1 MLVAGL
7 MSGTSV
13 DGIDVALVEISGEG
27 FDQAIQ
33 PLAALSIPYPRDVR
47 EAILGISNSSTHT
60 SRISQMNFLLGK
72 LFGDAVVEACRR
84 SDISLEK
91 LELIGSHGRGALACW
106 GSRCGLNSDAC
117 NRVIPKTRRSSHGL

>member
-7 MSGTSV
+7 MSGTSL

-27 FDQAIQ
+27 FNHTIQ
-33 PLAALSIPYPRDVR
+33 PLAAVSVPYPRDVR

-72 LFGDAVVEACRR
+72 LFGDAVVEACHRAG
-84 SDISLEK
+84 IPLEK
-91 LELIGSHGRGALACW
+91 LKLIGSHGQTIYHQGSTSALLGHEIA
-106 GSRCGLNSDAC
+106 SMRA
-117 NRVIPKTRRSSHGL
+117 T